1 MFNPLLDN
9 FDDLTDSE
17 IENKISELSRKYF
30 ISRNPQVQQ
39 QISVILDMF
48 KQELSS
54 RIARARLQEQEQ
66 NGENGLDNLINVS

>member
-9 FDDLTDSE
+9 FDDLSDAE
-17 IENKISELSRKYF
+17 IELKISELSRKYF

-39 QISVILDMF
+39 QISVILEMF
-48 KQELSS
+48 KQELNS
-54 RIARARLQEQEQ
+54 RIAKNRQKEQEQ

>member
-9 FDDLTDSE
+9 FNNLSDSE

-39 QISVILDMF
+39 QISVVLDMY
-48 KQELSS
+48 KQELQL
-54 RIARARLQEQEQ
+54 RIAKARLKDQEQS
-66 NGENGLDNLINVS
+66 GENGLDNLINVS